1 MKTKLFNLEYIYAG
15 LTDVGSK
22 RSDNQDEAVMA
33 PDMGF
38 FGVSDG
44 MGGLE
49 LGGLASSYVKEA
61 LPVLVE
67 NGIPV
72 FAGLNEK
79 QVAKTLEE
87 YVRTMS
93 DQLFSQGNT
102 YSYFRFGATFVGV
115 LLFENKA
122 IFVNLGDSRAYLL
135 PKYKKKPVQI
145 TEDMN
150 IAALLVKNGEMTK
163 EQAAKSL
170 ASSRLTA
177 FVGMPAPA
185 TPDSF
190 IVDVK
195 PGDRI
200 LLCSDGLYGMVPER
214 EMAQLMRSS
223 RSPKK
228 VCERLIASANKHGGR
243 DNISAVYI
251 YIK

>member
-1 MKTKLFNLEYIYAG
+1 MRTKLFDYEYIYAG
-15 LTDVGSK
+15 LTDVGAK

-33 PDMGF
+33 PNAGF

-49 LGGLASSYVKEA
+49 LGGLASAYVKEA
-61 LPVLVE
+61 LPALVGKGTPVLASSNAE
-67 NGIPV
+67 Q
-72 FAGLNEK
+72 A
-79 QVAKTLEE
+79 AKVLEE
-87 YVRTMS
+87 YVQIMS

-115 LLFENKA
+115 LLHGDKA

-135 PKYKKKPVQI
+135 PKYKKSLLQV

-150 IAALLVKNGEMTK
+150 VAAVLVKNGDMTK

-185 TPDSF
+185 MPDSF
-190 IVDVK
+190 VIDVK

-200 LLCSDGLYGMVPER
+200 LLCSDGLYGMIPER
-214 EMAQLMRSS
+214 EIARLMRSS
-223 RSPKK
+223 RSPKR
-228 VCERLIASANKHGGR
+228 VCEKLITSANAYGGR

-251 YIK
+251 QIR

>member
-1 MKTKLFNLEYIYAG
+1 MKTRLFEFDYTYAG
-15 LTDVGSK
+15 LTDVGKK
-22 RSDNQDEAVMA
+22 RSDNQDEAVIA

-49 LGGLASSYVKEA
+49 MGGLASSYVKEA
-61 LPVLVE
+61 LPTLVG

-72 FAGLNEK
+72 FTGLNEK
-79 QVAKTLEE
+79 QVAKTLEG
-87 YVRTMS
+87 YVQTMS

-135 PKYKKKPVQI
+135 PKYKKNPVQI

-170 ASSRLTA
+170 ASSRLTS

-185 TPDSF
+185 MPDSF

-200 LLCSDGLYGMVPER
+200 ILCSDGLYGMVPER
-214 EMAQLMRSS
+214 EMARLMRSS

-228 VCERLIASANKHGGR
+228 VCEGLIASANKHGGR

>member
-1 MKTKLFNLEYIYAG
+1 MRSKLFNFEYTYSG
-15 LTDVGSK
+15 LTDVGAK
-22 RSDNQDEAVMA
+22 RSDNQDEAVMS

-49 LGGLASSYVKEA
+49 MGGLASSYVKEA
-61 LPVLVE
+61 LPALVKK
-67 NGIPV
+67 GISV
-72 FAGLNEK
+72 FSGLSAK

-87 YVRTMS
+87 YVQLMS

-122 IFVNLGDSRAYLL
+122 LFVNLGDSRAYLL
-135 PKYKKKPVQI
+135 PKYKRQEVQI

-163 EQAAKSL
+163 EQAAKSS
-170 ASSRLTA
+170 ASSRLTS

-200 LLCSDGLYGMVPER
+200 LLCSDGLYGMVPEY
-214 EMAQLMRSS
+214 EMVRLMRSS
-223 RSPKK
+223 RSPAK
-228 VCERLIASANKHGGR
+228 VCERLIASANRHGGR

-251 YIK
+251 LIK